1 MGGGEEGIQGI
12 NGDGTK
18 KKRGKRKKKIT
29 KTLQLP
35 LYLCS
40 VKLLVPKAHRL
51 APDRLR
57 VDSPRDA

>member
-12 NGDGTK
+12 NGDGTQK
-18 KKRGKRKKKIT
+18 KKERGKKIT
-29 KTLQLP
+29 ETLQLP
-35 LYLCS
+35 LCFCS
-40 VKLLVPKAHRL
+40 ITLLVPKAYRL